1 MGRTRHF
8 SINYKDSVL
17 CVSVAFDA
25 TKRWETN
32 YLGKTQFLIDRMCVF
47 LLYMVPLHIN
57 MAKELILPVDM
68 D

>member
-1 MGRTRHF
+1 
-8 SINYKDSVL
+8 
-17 CVSVAFDA
+17 VSVAFDA